1 MRNQFIFIA
10 IFIGT
15 LYSQCD
21 SYILS
26 ECDSNS
32 NCEWIEDTS
41 YASCSSLGTG
51 NSSFC
56 DAQANCSYSWLTY
69 SCGGGTYEVDNSYC
83 EEIEVLECSDLGH
96 GLCMN
101 DEACEWVGDHNGY
114 CQDSIISVC
123 DDINEPNCNNNDSCN
138 WVEEINVEDC
148 NNSNSST
155 LCGDGESCT
164 WVQDISSGWCGSLNN
179 SSSCSQMGCSWGCD
193 GCWYLGE
200 CCGSYICTG
209 GYYQEDNSY
218 CGGGNYEID
227 SSYCTEVEVL
237 ECSEMDEP
245 NCNIDDSCEWVE
257 EIDSISC
264 YSLSEMN
271 CGQVQG
277 CNWGCSDW
285 GDWYTWI
292 CYEYTCQGGTGQMDN
307 SYCEEIQYLLG
318 DVTGDFSINVLD
330 VIQIV
335 NLILNNEYNMIVD
348 MNNDNQLNVLDV
360 ILVVDIILGN

>member
-101 DEACEWVGDHNGY
+101 DEACEWVEEMETGN
-114 CQDSIISVC
+114 CS
-123 DDINEPNCNNNDSCN
+123 DINN
-138 WVEEINVEDC
+138 
-148 NNSNSST
+148 
-155 LCGDGESCT
+155 
-164 WVQDISSGWCGSLNN
+164 GSECYATN
-179 SSSCSQMGCSWGCD
+179 QCSWYNAGNY
-193 GCWYLGE
+193 GYLYDN
-200 CCGSYICTG
+200 CYG
-209 GYYQEDNSY
+209 GTYTYDNSY
-218 CGGGNYEID
+218 CA
-227 SSYCTEVEVL
+227 EVAFQL
-237 ECSEMDEP
+237 GDI
-245 NCNIDDSCEWVE
+245 NDDS
-257 EIDSISC
+257 
-264 YSLSEMN
+264 L
-271 CGQVQG
+271 
-277 CNWGCSDW
+277 
-285 GDWYTWI
+285 
-292 CYEYTCQGGTGQMDN
+292 
-307 SYCEEIQYLLG
+307 
-318 DVTGDFSINVLD
+318 INILD
-330 VIQIV
+330 VIEIV
-335 NLILNNEYNMIVD
+335 NLILESEYSQVAD
-348 MNNDNQLNVLDV
+348 MNYDGNLNVLDIV
-360 ILVVDIILGN
+360 IIVDIILGN